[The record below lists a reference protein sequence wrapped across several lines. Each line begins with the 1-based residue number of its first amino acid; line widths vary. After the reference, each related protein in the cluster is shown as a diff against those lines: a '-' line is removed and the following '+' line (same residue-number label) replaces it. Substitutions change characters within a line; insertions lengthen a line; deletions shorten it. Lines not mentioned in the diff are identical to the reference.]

1 MLETMFQG
9 VWYANTQTQI
19 HKYGLYTNIVN
30 DEMSVNPMKCYVFGK
45 PLMQGCRIWY
55 LELLTMQIQNTNT
68 QIQCIWKYPNLQ
80 LYVLQMGAWPYPP
93 WLVSCNKRS
102 VLIPERTTLQS
113 NSIQTY
119 KHVPIVNFSPMLIMM
134 TIIKIPSL
142 SLAMIMTI
150 MTMIK
155 ILMYWWPSS
164 GWHFYKCV

>member
-1 MLETMFQG
+1 
-9 VWYANTQTQI
+9 
-19 HKYGLYTNIVN
+19 
-30 DEMSVNPMKCYVFGK
+30 
-45 PLMQGCRIWY
+45 
-55 LELLTMQIQNTNT
+55 
-68 QIQCIWKYPNLQ
+68 
-80 LYVLQMGAWPYPP
+80 MGAWPYPP

-134 TIIKIPSL
+134 TMIKIPSL

-155 ILMYWWPSS
+155 ILMYWWPSQMHGLWMLHKLIKIVDNFRHLQNLCDILVKKYWPLVMS
-164 GWHFYKCV
+164 LCYCIIPLKYSVLVQIYMIIIIDP